1 MISKKEVSIII
12 VTFGRI
18 NVVIDLLND
27 LLTQTFNN
35 FEVIVVSDGCMSS
48 FDKKVREFNNFFQLI
63 SLDTGL
69 KNKYGLGL
77 ARNLGL
83 KNANG
88 SYCIILDDDCR
99 ISNTFIEEHFNN
111 AERKTIVGG
120 RRFSLGKN
128 SEILQNKMN
137 ILRNIPIKKSIA
149 VKKIIK
155 DYKNISLI
163 ENNISFY
170 KKDIDNLGYFFEVI
184 KLYGLI
190 GQEFFYRASIFDL
203 KYKYV
208 EEAAIEHLTNAQ
220 EVITNK
226 KNKKLT
232 IAILNNIFILPLIR
246 NKFFALLQK
255 RFIHKTN
262 KFNKFLSKLI
272 IFVLAFILC
281 PFIIFKRLFFRLL
294 KYI

>member
-99 ISNTFIEEHFNN
+99 ISNTFI
-111 AERKTIVGG
+111 
-120 RRFSLGKN
+120 
-128 SEILQNKMN
+128 
-137 ILRNIPIKKSIA
+137 
-149 VKKIIK
+149 
-155 DYKNISLI
+155 
-163 ENNISFY
+163 
-170 KKDIDNLGYFFEVI
+170 
-184 KLYGLI
+184 
-190 GQEFFYRASIFDL
+190 
-203 KYKYV
+203 
-208 EEAAIEHLTNAQ
+208 
-220 EVITNK
+220 
-226 KNKKLT
+226 
-232 IAILNNIFILPLIR
+232 
-246 NKFFALLQK
+246 
-255 RFIHKTN
+255 
-262 KFNKFLSKLI
+262 
-272 IFVLAFILC
+272 
-281 PFIIFKRLFFRLL
+281 
-294 KYI
+294 